1 MSSNGNQMPVI
12 TSDKRELRRC
22 TLHLWPNYNGLGL
35 ILKYSTQPVQVP
47 PGSAGTPKILPHMI
61 KQVEVDS
68 PAFYA
73 GVLANDYIIKVG
85 QRNAENEKF
94 DTVLKWI
101 KEQLKK
107 EKKCELLLLN
117 SAYYDEFKRKYENSS
132 GRVDFN
138 SPVVQG
144 QIKHYQSPLF
154 NPNVS
159 SRPYGTGSSSTSIN
173 LDQPPEAR
181 LCHLLTWSCY
191 DGYGFYTAYNADGC
205 FIRNVEPNSP
215 AQLGGLRDYDR
226 ILEINGKQVRN
237 FLFCF
242 LFLSRKKM
250 HHENFLLIK
259 SNEN

>member
-1 MSSNGNQMPVI
+1 MMSANGDQMPVI

-35 ILKYSTQPVQVP
+35 ILKYSTQNP
-47 PGSAGTPKILPHMI
+47 ANPKTLPHMI

-73 GVLANDYIIKVG
+73 GVHANDYIIKVG
-85 QRNAENEKF
+85 QRNAETEKF

-117 SAYYDEFKRKYENSS
+117 MAYYDEFRRKYENTS
-132 GRVDFN
+132 GRVDYN
-138 SPVVQG
+138 SPVVQA
-144 QIKHYQSPLF
+144 QIKYYQSPLF
-154 NPNVS
+154 NPNPG
-159 SRPYGTGSSSTSIN
+159 SRPYGPNSGTIN

-191 DGYGFYTAYNADGC
+191 DGYGFYTAYNSDGC

-226 ILEINGKQVRN
+226 ILEINGKQV
-237 FLFCF
+237 
-242 LFLSRKKM
+242 K
-250 HHENFLLIK
+250 
-259 SNEN
+259 

>member
-1 MSSNGNQMPVI
+1 MMSSNGNQMPVI

-35 ILKYSTQPVQVP
+35 ILKYSTQTGQTVP
-47 PGSAGTPKILPHMI
+47 GQSGTPKILPHII

-73 GVLANDYIIKVG
+73 GVLPNDYIIKVG
-85 QRNAENEKF
+85 QRNAETEKF

-117 SAYYDEFKRKYENSS
+117 VIYYDEFRKKYENTSNK
-132 GRVDFN
+132 VDYN
-138 SPVVQG
+138 SPIVQS

-154 NPNVS
+154 NPNVGTKQ
-159 SRPYGTGSSSTSIN
+159 YGTGISSGTIN
-173 LDQPPEAR
+173 LDQPPEVR
-181 LCHLLTWSCY
+181 LCHLLIWSIY

-226 ILEINGKQVRN
+226 IVEINGKQVI
-237 FLFCF
+237 LFF
-242 LFLSRKKM
+242 I
-250 HHENFLLIK
+250 N
-259 SNEN
+259 

>member
-1 MSSNGNQMPVI
+1 MMSPNGSQMPVI

-35 ILKYSTQPVQVP
+35 ILKYSTQTAQTTT
-47 PGSAGTPKILPHMI
+47 GAGGAVKIIPHMI

-85 QRNAENEKF
+85 QRNAETEKF

-117 SAYYDEFKRKYENSS
+117 STYYDEFMRKHMNTS
-132 GRVDFN
+132 GKVDFN
-138 SPVVQG
+138 SPVVQS

-154 NPNVS
+154 NPNVGT
-159 SRPYGTGSSSTSIN
+159 RQYGTGSATATIN

-181 LCHLLTWSCY
+181 LCHLLTWSFY
-191 DGYGFYTAYNADGC
+191 DGYGFYTTYNADGC

-226 ILEINGKQVRN
+226 ILEINGKQVIIS
-237 FLFCF
+237 FF
-242 LFLSRKKM
+242 
-250 HHENFLLIK
+250 
-259 SNEN
+259 